1 MNNRMQSIRVGLFF
15 ILGLALLWITF
26 ESLSGGRV
34 LHEKGYSLTARFD
47 NLKGLQKG
55 DDVQIAGVRVGAV
68 RDTRLVGRQAEA
80 ELIINPGVQ
89 IASDA
94 VAMVATSSLLGT
106 NHLEITVGTPGAPP
120 LAPGAEIKTKDTV
133 DMNEVIA
140 RLGSLG
146 DRMEQVVNQIGQT
159 LNGGQGGNLFTK
171 IDKLVTDNGPKLT
184 ATIAN
189 LQVITDKIR
198 NGDGTIG
205 RLVNDPKLHDDLL
218 ASVDQLKSAATDAR
232 AMVDNAQSILNQ
244 VKAGKGTLGTLLYDE
259 QTGNEIRVT
268 VKNLSEVSAKLN
280 SNQGTLGHLIG
291 DDTLY
296 RSAQST
302 MHKVDQAVE
311 GLNDQGPITAVGVA
325 AKSLF

>member
-1 MNNRMQSIRVGLFF
+1 MNNRMQTIRVGLFF

-34 LHEKGYSLTARFD
+34 LHEKGYALTARFD

-68 RDTRLVGRQAEA
+68 RTTRLIGRQAEA
-80 ELIINPGVQ
+80 VLIIDPGVE

-106 NHLEITVGTPGAPP
+106 NHLEITVGTPGAHP
-120 LAPGAEIKTKDTV
+120 LAPGSEIKTRDTV

-184 ATIAN
+184 ATISN
-189 LQVITDKIR
+189 LQTITDKIR
-198 NGDGTIG
+198 SGDGTLG
-205 RLVNDPKLHDDLL
+205 RLVNDHQLHDDLL
-218 ASVDQLKSAATDAR
+218 ASVDQLKGAATDAR
-232 AMVDNAQSILNQ
+232 AMVDNAQTILNQ
-244 VKAGKGTLGTLLYDE
+244 VKAGKGALGVLLYDE
-259 QTGNEIRVT
+259 QTGDQLKAT
-268 VKNLSEVSAKLN
+268 AKNLEALSVKLN
-280 SNQGTLGHLIG
+280 SDQSTLGHLIS

-296 RSAQST
+296 RSAQGT
-302 MHKVDQAVE
+302 LHKVDQAME

>member
-15 ILGLALLWITF
+15 FLGLALLWITF

-34 LHEKGYSLTARFD
+34 LHEKGYALTARFD

-55 DDVQIAGVRVGAV
+55 DDVQIAGVRVGVV

-80 ELIINPGVQ
+80 VLSINPGVA

-94 VAMVATSSLLGT
+94 VAQVATSSLLGT
-106 NHLEITVGTPGAPP
+106 NHLEITVGTSGAAP
-120 LAPGAEIKTKDTV
+120 LAPGAEIKTRDTI

-146 DRMEQVVNQIGQT
+146 DRMEQVVNQIGQS
-159 LNGGQGGNLFTK
+159 LNSGKGGNLFTK
-171 IDKLVTDNGPKLT
+171 INDLVTENGPKLS
-184 ATIAN
+184 ATLAN
-189 LQVITDKIR
+189 LQAITAKIR
-198 NGDGTIG
+198 SGDGTLG
-205 RLVNDPKLHDDLL
+205 HLVNDNKLHDELL
-218 ASVDQLKSAATDAR
+218 ASVDELKGAATDAR
-232 AMVDNAQSILNQ
+232 AMVDNAQTILNQ
-244 VKAGKGTLGTLLYDE
+244 VKSGKGALGTLLYDE
-259 QTGNEIRVT
+259 QTGNEIKVT
-268 VKNLSEVSAKLN
+268 LKNLSDVSAKLN
-280 SNQGTLGHLIG
+280 SNQGTLGHLIN
-291 DDTLY
+291 DDSLY
-296 RSAQST
+296 LSAQGT

>member
-1 MNNRMQSIRVGLFF
+1 MNNRMQTIRVGLFF

-34 LHEKGYSLTARFD
+34 LHEKGYVLTARFD

-68 RDTRLVGRQAEA
+68 RTTRLIGRQAEA
-80 ELIINPGVQ
+80 VLIIDPGVE

-106 NHLEITVGTPGAPP
+106 NHLEITVGTPGAHP
-120 LAPGAEIKTKDTV
+120 LAPGAEIKTRDTV

-171 IDKLVTDNGPKLT
+171 IDRLVTDNGPKLT
-184 ATIAN
+184 ATISN
-189 LQVITDKIR
+189 LQTITDKIR
-198 NGDGTIG
+198 SGDGTLG
-205 RLVNDPKLHDDLL
+205 RLVNDHQLHDELL
-218 ASVDQLKSAATDAR
+218 ASVDQLKGAATDAR
-232 AMVDNAQSILNQ
+232 AMVDNAQTILNQ
-244 VKAGKGTLGTLLYDE
+244 VKAGKGALGVLLYDE
-259 QTGNEIRVT
+259 QTGDQLKATAR
-268 VKNLSEVSAKLN
+268 NLEALSVKLN
-280 SNQGTLGHLIG
+280 SDQSTLGHLIS
-291 DDTLY
+291 DDALY
-296 RSAQST
+296 RSAQGT
-302 MHKVDQAVE
+302 LHKVDQAVE

>member
-34 LHEKGYSLTARFD
+34 LHQKGYLLTARFD

-55 DDVQIAGVRVGAV
+55 DDVDIAGVRIGAV
-68 RDTRLVGRQAEA
+68 RETHLVGRQAEA
-80 ELIINPGVQ
+80 ELTIDPGVQ
-89 IASDA
+89 IAGDA
-94 VAMVATSSLLGT
+94 VATVATSSLLGT
-106 NHLEITVGTPGAPP
+106 NHLEVSVGTPGAAP
-120 LAPGAEIKTKDTV
+120 LAPGSAIKTKETI

-146 DRMEQVVNQIGQT
+146 DRMEQVVNQIGQS

-171 IDKLVTDNGPKLT
+171 LDKIVTDNGPKLT
-184 ATIAN
+184 QTISN

-198 NGDGTIG
+198 SGDGTIG
-205 RLVNDPKLHDDLL
+205 RLVNDNKLHDDLL
-218 ASVDQLKSAATDAR
+218 ASVDQLKGAATDAR
-232 AMVDNAQSILNQ
+232 AMVDNAQTILNQ
-244 VKAGKGTLGTLLYDE
+244 VKAGKGALGVLLYDE
-259 QTGNEIRVT
+259 QTGEHIKAT
-268 VKNLSEVSAKLN
+268 ATNLEALSIKLN
-280 SNQGTLGHLIG
+280 SDQSTLGHLIS
-291 DDTLY
+291 DDSLY
-296 RSAQST
+296 RSAQGT
-302 MHKVDQAVE
+302 LHKVDQAME

>member
-1 MNNRMQSIRVGLFF
+1 MNNRMQTIRVGLFF

-34 LHEKGYSLTARFD
+34 LHEKGYVLTARFD

-68 RDTRLVGRQAEA
+68 RTTRLIGRQAEA
-80 ELIINPGVQ
+80 VLIIDPGVE

-106 NHLEITVGTPGAPP
+106 NHLEITVGTPGAHP
-120 LAPGAEIKTKDTV
+120 LAPGAEIKTRDTV

-184 ATIAN
+184 ATISN
-189 LQVITDKIR
+189 IQTITDKIR
-198 NGDGTIG
+198 SGDGTLG
-205 RLVNDPKLHDDLL
+205 RLVNDHQLHDDLL
-218 ASVDQLKSAATDAR
+218 ASVDQLKGAATDAR
-232 AMVDNAQSILNQ
+232 AMVDNAQTILNQ
-244 VKAGKGTLGTLLYDE
+244 VKAGKGALGVLLYDE
-259 QTGNEIRVT
+259 QTGDQLKAT
-268 VKNLSEVSAKLN
+268 AKNLEALSVKLN
-280 SNQGTLGHLIG
+280 SDQSTLGHLIS
-291 DDTLY
+291 DDSLY
-296 RSAQST
+296 REAQGT
-302 MHKVDQAVE
+302 LHKVDRAVDSM
-311 GLNDQGPITAVGVA
+311 GDQGPITAVGVA
-325 AKSLF
+325 ANTLF

>member
-1 MNNRMQSIRVGLFF
+1 MNNRMQTIRVGLFF

-34 LHEKGYSLTARFD
+34 LHEKGYVLTARFD

-68 RDTRLVGRQAEA
+68 RTTRLIGRQAEA
-80 ELIINPGVQ
+80 VLIIDPGVE

-106 NHLEITVGTPGAPP
+106 NHLEITVGTPGAQP
-120 LAPGAEIKTKDTV
+120 LAAGSEIKTRDTV

-171 IDKLVTDNGPKLT
+171 IDRLVTDNGPKLT
-184 ATIAN
+184 ATISN
-189 LQVITDKIR
+189 LQTITDKIR
-198 NGDGTIG
+198 SGDGTLG
-205 RLVNDPKLHDDLL
+205 RLVNDHQLHDELL
-218 ASVDQLKSAATDAR
+218 ASVDQLKGAATDAR
-232 AMVDNAQSILNQ
+232 AMVDNAQTILNQ
-244 VKAGKGTLGTLLYDE
+244 VKAGKGALGVLLYDE
-259 QTGNEIRVT
+259 QTGDQLKATAR
-268 VKNLSEVSAKLN
+268 NLEALSVKLN
-280 SNQGTLGHLIG
+280 SDQSTLGHLIS
-291 DDTLY
+291 DDALY
-296 RSAQST
+296 RSAQGT
-302 MHKVDQAVE
+302 LHKVDQAVE